1 MSEFNESAA
10 EGSLRS
16 LSTEDEA
23 LRRADLRVWQEQLL
37 RGVLLAAAIVGLFV
51 AAAGTYDSWV
61 YEQFWIIPL
70 FWAAYGLVL
79 VLFLWKRAPY
89 GLRAG
94 AIVSIVYVL
103 GFTQLVE
110 DGTGGSVQ
118 VFLLSVPFLAGIFLG
133 RRASVA
139 ALVLV
144 TVTMAGF
151 GGVFSLGLLTI
162 PENPTTAEP
171 SRWIAGTLALFLM
184 GVLMVVSL
192 DYLVSRLATAL
203 GQSRSLV
210 QTLDE
215 QRGRLEEQV
224 TERTLDLAHR
234 SAQLEAAAQVAREA
248 ARIRDVEQL
257 LAETANLISE
267 RFGFYHTGLFLLDA
281 AGEHAVL
288 RAASSPGGRRMLA
301 KGHRLRVGKEGLV
314 GHAMGAKQARIA
326 LDVGEDAIFFDNPD
340 LPRTRSEVA
349 LPLIVGDEVLGALDV
364 QSIDRQ
370 AFSEEDVTVLQ
381 TMADQ
386 VAIAISNARLVRR
399 VQQSLETERRAYGQ
413 MTLEAWRSLIRSGI
427 GSGQRYDPQR
437 ILPTDG
443 AWRETMVEAMKQGR
457 SVVGGDGPGATM
469 SVPLKMR
476 GQVIGV
482 LDAHKPVGTGE
493 WTEDELSLFQ
503 ALVDQLEMALD
514 SARLYQDA
522 QRRAMEDRLV
532 GEITS
537 HLRATMDVDAVL
549 QTAVREVGSALGIE
563 RVELR
568 LQTPQ
573 TGDGREPP
581 REGQTR
587 NWSEEDGHGSVD

>member
-1 MSEFNESAA
+1 
-10 EGSLRS
+10 
-16 LSTEDEA
+16 
-23 LRRADLRVWQEQLL
+23 
-37 RGVLLAAAIVGLFV
+37 
-51 AAAGTYDSWV
+51 
-61 YEQFWIIPL
+61 
-70 FWAAYGLVL
+70 
-79 VLFLWKRAPY
+79 
-89 GLRAG
+89 
-94 AIVSIVYVL
+94 
-103 GFTQLVE
+103 
-110 DGTGGSVQ
+110 
-118 VFLLSVPFLAGIFLG
+118 
-133 RRASVA
+133 
-139 ALVLV
+139 
-144 TVTMAGF
+144 MAGF
-151 GGVFSLGLLTI
+151 GAVFSLGLLTI

-281 AGEHAVL
+281 AGEYAVL

-301 KGHRLRVGKEGLV
+301 KGHKLRVGKEGLV
-314 GHAMGAKQARIA
+314 GHAMGAKQARLA
-326 LDVGEDAIFFDNPD
+326 LDVGEDAVFFDNPD

-349 LPLIVGDEVLGALDV
+349 LPLMVGDEVLGALDV

-413 MTLEAWRSLIRSGI
+413 MTLEAWRTLIRSGI

-437 ILPTDG
+437 ILPADG

-457 SVVGGDGPGATM
+457 SVGGDGPGATM

-522 QRRAMEDRLV
+522 QRRAVEDRLV
-532 GEITS
+532 GEITA

-573 TGDGREPP
+573 SGDGQEPS
-581 REGQTR
+581 RQGQAR
-587 NWSEEDGHGSVD
+587 NWPEEDGHGSVD